1 MLLSIVIFSLVFLL
15 SASMTYKLIHLFRA
29 TDLVDVP
36 NERSSH
42 IVLTPKGGGLSIVI
56 LTLITLVVLSL
67 NHHENINFSIS
78 MMVGLIVIATT
89 GFFDDIYNISILR
102 RVVLY
107 GLAIFASIIILEP
120 EQKIMIG
127 NISVEFGSIA
137 YVVYAI
143 YIFWVLNLFNFMDG
157 TDGYVAVQTLTTS
170 IFSCLMLIG
179 MVNVHESILLL
190 VIFSSTLG
198 FLVWNWAPAK
208 IFMGDVGSCS
218 LGFIFA
224 LFSIFTESH
233 GYLSISIWLILL
245 SPFIGDATLTLFKR
259 VISGETWYQAHNGHA
274 YQKLYQLGMSHKK
287 IALGLLAM
295 NTFFVLPIAYYAQ
308 LNSEIEIYF
317 LIACYTIIGLIWV
330 LISRYYYKYKDG
342 FNT

>member
-15 SASMTYKLIHLFRA
+15 SASMTYKLIHLFRV

-89 GFFDDIYNISILR
+89 GFFDDIYNISILK

-127 NISVEFGSIA
+127 
-137 YVVYAI
+137 I
-143 YIFWVLNLFNFMDG
+143 YL
-157 TDGYVAVQTLTTS
+157 
-170 IFSCLMLIG
+170 
-179 MVNVHESILLL
+179 
-190 VIFSSTLG
+190 
-198 FLVWNWAPAK
+198 
-208 IFMGDVGSCS
+208 
-218 LGFIFA
+218 
-224 LFSIFTESH
+224 
-233 GYLSISIWLILL
+233 
-245 SPFIGDATLTLFKR
+245 
-259 VISGETWYQAHNGHA
+259 
-274 YQKLYQLGMSHKK
+274 
-287 IALGLLAM
+287 
-295 NTFFVLPIAYYAQ
+295 
-308 LNSEIEIYF
+308 
-317 LIACYTIIGLIWV
+317 
-330 LISRYYYKYKDG
+330 
-342 FNT
+342 